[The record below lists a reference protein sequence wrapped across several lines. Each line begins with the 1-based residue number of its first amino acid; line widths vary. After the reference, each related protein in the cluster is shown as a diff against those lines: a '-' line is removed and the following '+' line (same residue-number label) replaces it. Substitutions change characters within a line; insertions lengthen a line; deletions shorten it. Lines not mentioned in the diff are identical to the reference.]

1 VTSEPQNNNIRL
13 MRPLILLTAL
23 LHAASAFAANW
34 SEILGPSKA
43 EIPLPTGNVVWRR
56 DVNAALDEAKR
67 DNKPLFVTLRCLPC
81 KQCSAFDKEVLEGG
95 ADLTPLLSRFVTV
108 RLTNAAA
115 MDLRLFPVEGF
126 QDLDLSWWGYLLS
139 PEGKLY
145 SVFGGRD
152 HVSDAT
158 RISKDALMATL
169 FRVLQHHYDP
179 RRASWNID
187 GAAPDLGDP
196 PKTPRELP
204 GYTAWYKKLHPNE
217 KKAGS
222 CIHCHQVN
230 DILRTPAVEAKTF
243 DKFRDVEIWPLP
255 ENVGLTLDRDDG
267 LLVNAVTA
275 NSPASRA
282 GIKPGDRLGAASGRR
297 LFGQTDFRG
306 VMHRGPRDAGSMD
319 VVWLRDGQVMEGEL
333 SVPAGWR
340 KTSLDWRM
348 SISQGV
354 IGCYPGFF
362 PLSVSVSK
370 RQQLGLSANT
380 MAIEP
385 YMGSA
390 TNSAPYR
397 AGLRGRDV
405 VTAVNGVS
413 TNLTGRAFL
422 VWFRQQYDAGD
433 RVTLSVRSQGK
444 TKDVTYQLSETDH

>member
-1 VTSEPQNNNIRL
+1 MNRAFLLLV
-13 MRPLILLTAL
+13 LIFP
-23 LHAASAFAANW
+23 ASLFAAANW
-34 SEILGPSKA
+34 SEILGPSQA
-43 EIPLPTGNVVWRR
+43 EIPFPSGSVIWRR
-56 DVNAALDEAKR
+56 EVSAALAEAKR

-95 ADLTPLLSRFVTV
+95 AELTPLLSRFVTV

-126 QDLDLSWWGYLLS
+126 QDLDLSWWGYVLS
-139 PEGKLY
+139 PEGKIY

-187 GAAPDLGDP
+187 GAAPDLSGAP
-196 PKTPRELP
+196 QTPRELP
-204 GYTAWYKKLHPNE
+204 GHTTWFKKLHPNE

-222 CIHCHQVN
+222 CIHCHQVA
-230 DILRTPAVEAKTF
+230 DILRTPAVETKKF
-243 DKFRDVEIWPLP
+243 DKYRDVEIWPLP
-255 ENVGLTLDRDDG
+255 ENVGLTVDRDDG
-267 LLVNAVTA
+267 LLVKAITPD
-275 NSPASRA
+275 SPASRA
-282 GIKPGDRLGAASGRR
+282 GIKAGDRLGAAGGRR
-297 LFGQTDFRG
+297 LFGQTDFRA
-306 VMHRGPRDAGSMD
+306 VLHRGPRDAGNID
-319 VVWLRDGQVMEGEL
+319 VVWLRGGEVMERKL
-333 SVPAGWR
+333 AVPAGWR
-340 KTSLDWRM
+340 KTNLDWRM

-362 PLSVSVSK
+362 PLSVSASK
-370 RQQLGLSANT
+370 RQRLGLGTNT

-397 AGLRGRDV
+397 AGLRGSDI
-405 VTAVNGVS
+405 VTAVNGAA

-422 VWFRQQYDAGD
+422 VWFNQRYDAGD
-433 RVTLSVRSQGK
+433 RITLSVRSQGK
-444 TKDVTYQLSETDH
+444 EKEVTYQLSETDH

>member
-1 VTSEPQNNNIRL
+1 
-13 MRPLILLTAL
+13 MRVSIAL
-23 LHAASAFAANW
+23 SFLFGSVFTFAAHW
-34 SEILGPSKA
+34 TEILGPSKA

-67 DNKPLFVTLRCLPC
+67 DKKPLFITLRCLPC

-95 ADLTPLLSRFVTV
+95 AELTPLLSRFVTV

-139 PEGKLY
+139 PEGRIY

-158 RISKDALMATL
+158 RISRDALMATL

-179 RRASWNID
+179 RRASWSID
-187 GAAPDLGDP
+187 GPAPELSGAP
-196 PKTPRELP
+196 QTPRELP
-204 GYTAWYKKLHPNE
+204 GYTAWYKNLHANE
-217 KKAGS
+217 KKTGS

-230 DILRTPAVEAKTF
+230 DILRTPAIEAKAF
-243 DKFRDVEIWPLP
+243 DKYRDVEIWPLP
-255 ENVGLTLDRDDG
+255 ENVGLTVDRDDG
-267 LLVNAVTA
+267 LLVTTVAA

-282 GIKPGDRLGAASGRR
+282 GLKPGDRLGAATGRR
-297 LFGQTDFRG
+297 LFSQTDFRA
-306 VMHRGPRDAGSMD
+306 VLHRGPRDAGSID
-319 VVWLRDGQVMEGEL
+319 VIWLRGGDLMQGKL
-333 SVPAGWR
+333 AVPAGWR
-340 KTSLDWRM
+340 KTPLDWRM

-362 PLSVSVSK
+362 PLSVSATK
-370 RQQLGLSANT
+370 RQQLGLAANA

-397 AGLRGRDV
+397 AGLRGRDI

-433 RVTLSVRSQGK
+433 RVTLSVRSQEK
-444 TKDVTYQLSETDH
+444 AREVTYQLSEGDH